1 MKLDNKIVLV
11 TGVSSGIG
19 AATAS
24 VLRSHGAQVIG
35 LDLKAPYMTLDGFVQ
50 GDLSSAESI
59 DRLLPQLPARIDS
72 LCNIA
77 GVPGTANPQLVA
89 QVNYLGLRHLSNA
102 LLPRITAGGSIVNI
116 ASILG
121 AEWPLRV
128 GLHKELARIEDFAAA
143 QVWLTEHPVP
153 DETCYQYFKEA
164 LIVWN
169 YVQAQPWF
177 LEHSVRMNSV
187 SPGPVFTPI
196 LGDFVTMLGEART
209 AADAHRMKRPGYADE
224 VAAVIAFLCAD
235 ESRWING
242 FNLAVDGGL
251 ASTYI

>member
-24 VLRSHGAQVIG
+24 LLRSHGAQVIG
-35 LDLKAPYMTLDGFVQ
+35 VDLKAPHMTLDGFVQ
-50 GDLSSAESI
+50 GDLSSAEQI
-59 DRLLPQLPARIDS
+59 DRLLPQLPASIDA

-77 GVPGTANPQLVA
+77 GVPGTADPQTVA
-89 QVNYLGLRHLSNA
+89 QVNYLGVRHLSCA
-102 LLPRITAGGSIVNI
+102 LLPRISAGGSIVNI

-121 AEWPLRV
+121 AEWPQRV
-128 GLHKELARIEDFAAA
+128 ALHKALARIEGFAAA
-143 QVWLTEHPVP
+143 QAWLAEHPVP
-153 DETCYQYFKEA
+153 DATCYQYFKEA

-169 YVQAQPWF
+169 YLQAQPWF
-177 LEHSVRMNSV
+177 LEQAVRMNSV
-187 SPGPVFTPI
+187 APGPVFTPI
-196 LGDFVTMLGEART
+196 LGDFVSMLGEART
-209 AADAHRMKRPGYADE
+209 QADAHRMKRPAYADE
-224 VAAVIAFLCAD
+224 VAAVIAFLCAE

-242 FNLAVDGGL
+242 VNLPVDGGL

>member
-24 VLRSHGAQVIG
+24 LLRAHGAHVIG
-35 LDLKAPYMTLDGFVQ
+35 VDLKAPHMTLDGFVQ
-50 GDLSSAESI
+50 GDLSSAENI

-77 GVPGTANPQLVA
+77 GVPGTANPQLLA
-89 QVNYLGLRHLSNA
+89 QVNYLGLRHLSQA

-121 AEWPLRV
+121 AEWPLR
-128 GLHKELARIEDFAAA
+128 LEQHKALARIEGFAAA
-143 QVWLTEHPVP
+143 QAWLAEHPVP

-169 YVQAQPWF
+169 YLQAQPWF

-187 SPGPVFTPI
+187 APGPVFTPI
-196 LGDFVTMLGEART
+196 LGDFVSMLGEART
-209 AADAHRMKRPGYADE
+209 QADAHRMKRPGYADE

-242 FNLAVDGGL
+242 VNLAVDGGL